1 MIRDSKQTV
10 GRGRTSATK
19 HRLATEIDTKQKNQ
33 NKQTKKT
40 TSNQLDIKRMKNFKD
55 SICLNSYCV
64 SLLTIYESLARST
77 DAEQGMFGFVIITPR
92 SCGRSLTIKPRKF

>member
-33 NKQTKKT
+33 NKQTKK
-40 TSNQLDIKRMKNFKD
+40 NHFKSVGYQED
-55 SICLNSYCV
+55 EELQ
-64 SLLTIYESLARST
+64 R
-77 DAEQGMFGFVIITPR
+77 
-92 SCGRSLTIKPRKF
+92 